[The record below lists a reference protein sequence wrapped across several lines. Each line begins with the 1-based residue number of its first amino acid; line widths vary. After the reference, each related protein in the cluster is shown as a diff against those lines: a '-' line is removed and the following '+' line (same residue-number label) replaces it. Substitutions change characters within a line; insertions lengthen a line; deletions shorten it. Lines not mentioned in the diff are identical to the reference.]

1 MRVIVVLA
9 LALSISGCG
18 MLPKKETPEQAV
30 AASRFYPG
38 KSIDQVRAA
47 SIEVLN
53 LLAPG
58 KMEFDAGAPG
68 IAAKRTYGYVER
80 RMGYQGTMTTFYNVN
95 MTAVSWYT
103 VALSEEA
110 GGTRA
115 RFALQTRADDQGSY
129 WANPAVPAIHSSFR
143 HDLPLD
149 GRQGTAD
156 LKLFHDRVEHVLG
169 LRPNWVSCGEVKE
182 PGKVLELCDR
192 SGISDVGPIRS

>member
-18 MLPKKETPEQAV
+18 MLPKKETPEQTV

-95 MTAVSWYT
+95 MTAISWYT

-115 RFALQTRADDQGSY
+115 RFALQTRADDHASY
-129 WANPAVPAIHSSFR
+129 WANPAIPAIYTSFR
-143 HDLPLD
+143 HDIPLD

-156 LKLFHDRVEHVLG
+156 LKLFHDRVEYVLG
-169 LRPNWVSCGEVKE
+169 LRPNWVSCGEVNE
-182 PGKVLELCDR
+182 PGKVLELCD
-192 SGISDVGPIRS
+192 SNGISDVGPIRS